1 MYEEK
6 LYSVHEMA
14 KLLKVK
20 DTKINYYIEQA
31 INDLDNC
38 IVLIGKR
45 KKIIK
50 DRFIN
55 YISKKSMEIL
65 CKEKTEKKKDFIN
78 EVMCGGLHTQS
89 KVNNIINQ
97 AKTRIYQKQ

>member
-1 MYEEK
+1 
-6 LYSVHEMA
+6 MA

-50 DRFIN
+50 LGV
-55 YISKKSMEIL
+55 ISIISFYPLKSRL
-65 CKEKTEKKKDFIN
+65 N
-78 EVMCGGLHTQS
+78 EF
-89 KVNNIINQ
+89 
-97 AKTRIYQKQ
+97 